1 MEFFARR
8 SNLLAKGTESRLKRV
23 TSAEPKARGKPDH
36 KRSSQTTS
44 VDLLPEIRTTE
55 RAQSMD
61 SQRSPHIFPLIPGK
75 LNLAFHPNPEFSTD
89 EIHRRRDL
97 FFFSTDLH
105 ERYLPFC
112 EDFGPVNIGIIYIF
126 WQYVRS
132 KEHHPDLRK
141 RPLVYYTF
149 MNTQHQINASFL
161 LGTYMMLEHNMTA
174 AQAATAIETI
184 PNTLPGFRDATFC

>member
-1 MEFFARR
+1 MESFARQ
-8 SNLLAKGTESRLKRV
+8 SNLFAKGVASRLKRV
-23 TSAEPKARGKPDH
+23 TSAEPKAWGKPDH
-36 KRSSQTTS
+36 KRSLQTTS
-44 VDLLPEIRTTE
+44 VDLPEIRTAE

-75 LNLAFHPNPEFSTD
+75 LKLAFHLNPEFSTD
-89 EIHRRRDL
+89 EIHSRRDL

-132 KEHHPDLRK
+132 KELHPDLSK

-149 MNTQHQINASFL
+149 MDTQHQINASFL
-161 LGTYMMLEHNMTA
+161 LGTYMMLEHNMMA